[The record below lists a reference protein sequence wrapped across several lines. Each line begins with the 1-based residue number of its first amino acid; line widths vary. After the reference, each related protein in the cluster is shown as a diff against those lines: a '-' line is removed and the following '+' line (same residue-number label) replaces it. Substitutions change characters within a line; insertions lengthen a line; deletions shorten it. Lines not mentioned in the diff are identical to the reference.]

1 VVRKIILPL
10 SMAFLCSGLA
20 LSKPQTR
27 IKLLPDEERYFTVGL
42 LGGICSLQDQ
52 VFQELYG
59 KSAPFFGAE
68 MTLRFPI
75 REPHGMD
82 IAAGGRT
89 LTKKGLTSYTKEDLS
104 LRLTDLSLSL
114 RYSYDTGRFAIF
126 LGPGIEYV
134 TYKETY
140 AETFPIDSTNGSHT
154 GLHLTGGAYV
164 HLTSGLSLK
173 GYFKYCRVETD
184 KLGFRI
190 NLGGTEWGVGIL
202 YRFYF

>member
-1 VVRKIILPL
+1 MRKIVPL
-10 SMAFLCSGLA
+10 FMALLCSGLA
-20 LSKPQTR
+20 LSQPQTQIR
-27 IKLLPDEERYFTVGL
+27 LLPDEERYFTVGL
-42 LGGICSLQDQ
+42 LGGIYSLQDQ

-68 MTLRFPI
+68 ITLRFPI

-89 LTKKGLTSYTKEDLS
+89 LTKKGLTSYTEEDLN
-104 LRLTDLSLSL
+104 LRLTDLFLSL
-114 RYSYDTGRFAIF
+114 CYSYDTGRFALF

-140 AETFPIDSTNGSHT
+140 AETFPVDSMQGSQT
-154 GLHLTGGAYV
+154 GFHLTGGGYV
-164 HLTSGLSLK
+164 HLTSALSLK
-173 GYFKYCRVETD
+173 GYFKYCRVETG
-184 KLGFRI
+184 KPGFRI